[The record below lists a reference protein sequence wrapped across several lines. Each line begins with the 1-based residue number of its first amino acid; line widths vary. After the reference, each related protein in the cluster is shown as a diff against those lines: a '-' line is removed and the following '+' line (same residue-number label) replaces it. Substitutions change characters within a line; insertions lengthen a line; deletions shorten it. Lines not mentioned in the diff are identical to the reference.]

1 MLIDDGSVWAG
12 TETGLHLVRAAEEGM
27 AAKLRAGGY
36 GDDEEDDEEG
46 PRLLEVSDGVAT
58 IAIKGPLVNSDSPYL
73 EYFGVTGYPEIR
85 EAIIAAAE
93 DPEVTHIVLD
103 VDSGGGAVSGVDD
116 TAKLIRMVND
126 RVKPVTTYADNMA
139 SAAYWLGAA
148 AGEVYAGKASMVG
161 SIGVIATFKEISERN
176 KMEGI
181 TATVVR
187 AGKHKALANPNEKLT
202 PAAEAQIQKMVNA
215 AYGIFVDHV
224 ATMRGKS
231 FEHTDKVLADGKEF
245 IGQEAV
251 DVGLLDGL
259 TTFDELMSLIK
270 QKSIDSSNNTMDN
283 RGKNSLRLSGETSTL
298 LSGDT
303 NMAKKALTVQDI
315 AAIAAGAVIEAA
327 VVPVVA
333 DAVVD
338 AAVIEP
344 AVVEAVVEPVTIA
357 LAVSADAAKQ
367 VVDAAV
373 EKVDNFSATVQL
385 LSAQLKEK
393 DADLIQ
399 AHIKI
404 AKLEEASAEASASQG
419 PLMQIAAQS
428 VSNMSIAMNGPAYK
442 AEGNNAAQ
450 VLAEHARLSEQ
461 FTAKFKAGG
470 VAAVVSTEASLR
482 LEEVQIDPRHTA
494 RVNAARFNK

>member
-36 GDDEEDDEEG
+36 GDDEKDDEEG

-139 SAAYWLGAA
+139 SAAYWLGCA

-231 FEHTDKVLADGKEF
+231 YAHAESEMADGKEF

-251 DVGLLDGL
+251 DVGLLDGI
-259 TTFDELMSLIK
+259 TTFDELMSMIK
-270 QKSIDSSNNTMDN
+270 QKSIDSSINSMDN
-283 RGKNSLRLSGETSTL
+283 RGKNSLRLSGATSTTL
-298 LSGDT
+298 LGEQD
-303 NMAKKALTVQDI
+303 MAKKALTEQHI
-315 AAIAAGAVIEAA
+315 AALAAGIPLDAISASIVEA
-327 VVPVVA
+327 PVVEGETSVEA
-333 DAVVD
+333 PTAATDVEASAEVV
-338 AAVIEP
+338 AP
-344 AVVEAVVEPVTIA
+344 VVEASVENHDKI
-357 LAVSADAAKQ
+357 D
-367 VVDAAV
+367 
-373 EKVDNFSATVQL
+373 ATVQL
-385 LSAQLKEK
+385 LSNQLKEK

-404 AKLEEASAEASASQG
+404 AKLEEASAEALAAQG
-419 PLMQIAAQS
+419 PLLGIAAKS
-428 VSNMSIAMNGPAYK
+428 ISNMNIALGGSAFNVDGL
-442 AEGNNAAQ
+442 NATQ
-450 VLAEHARLSEQ
+450 VLAEHDRLSVRFQ
-461 FTAKFKAGG
+461 ASFKSGG
-470 VAAVVSTEASLR
+470 VAAVSGDVSAKNETVVGDSLMNAR
-482 LEEVQIDPRHTA
+482 L
-494 RVNAARFNK
+494 AAVRFSK